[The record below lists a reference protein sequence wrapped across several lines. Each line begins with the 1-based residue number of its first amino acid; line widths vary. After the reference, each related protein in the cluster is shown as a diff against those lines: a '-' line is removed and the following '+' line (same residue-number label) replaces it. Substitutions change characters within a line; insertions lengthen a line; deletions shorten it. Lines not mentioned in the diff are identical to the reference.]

1 MLPFYQLKSSA
12 GTVDFAFFGL
22 SQLSAESWT
31 QLRIDGALQLSWEI
45 SELNRIQPF
54 FTEAQSLSGSVG
66 PVWKQARASE
76 QPGFVGLSRTKVA
89 KLEASQRD
97 PRVI

>member
-66 PVWKQARASE
+66 PVWTGARKRAAW
-76 QPGFVGLSRTKVA
+76 LCRLITY
-89 KLEASQRD
+89 
-97 PRVI
+97 